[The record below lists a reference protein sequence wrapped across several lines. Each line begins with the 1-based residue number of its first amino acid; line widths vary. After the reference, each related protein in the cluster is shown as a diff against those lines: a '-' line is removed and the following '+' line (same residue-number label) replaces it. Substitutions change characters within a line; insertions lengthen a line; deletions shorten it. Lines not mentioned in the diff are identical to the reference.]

1 VPSGVSVKLP
11 EARLAIILT
20 TLFIDMVGIGIVLPI
35 LPGLVR
41 ELIGGS
47 VSQASYV
54 LGLPFALYALCQ
66 FFFAPLIGA
75 LSDRFG
81 RRPIIVVAL
90 IGLGLDYL
98 ILAFAPNIGWL
109 VFGRVMAGILGATYS
124 AATAYIADISPPEKR
139 AENFG
144 LIGMAFGFGFIAGPF
159 IGGALGEYGLR
170 LPFLAAAGLALL
182 NGIIA
187 VFVLPESLA
196 PEKRR
201 PFRWREGNPIGA
213 LVAVWRYRGV
223 PAMLVA
229 FIFILLAQHGLENIW
244 VLYTQYRYGWSTGDV
259 GTSLAVVGVLFALT
273 QGVLV
278 RLVLPRV
285 GEYRTVWIGTAA
297 SALSFLLF
305 GLATSGAGLYAVL
318 VLYALGFGLSNPA
331 MMGLVSRAVPDDKQG
346 LLQGALGSLQTAT
359 GALSAPLM
367 TGAFGYFVGPA
378 APLILPGAPFFL
390 GAVLLVGGLAVI
402 ILAGARRYQPRTGQL
417 APERGH

>member
-124 AATAYIADISPPEKR
+124 AATAYIADISPHSDTSSGRRRPSFCR
-139 AENFG
+139 ARPSSSG
-144 LIGMAFGFGFIAGPF
+144 QCCSWAGSPSSSSP
-159 IGGALGEYGLR
+159 G
-170 LPFLAAAGLALL
+170 LAA
-182 NGIIA
+182 
-187 VFVLPESLA
+187 
-196 PEKRR
+196 
-201 PFRWREGNPIGA
+201 
-213 LVAVWRYRGV
+213 
-223 PAMLVA
+223 
-229 FIFILLAQHGLENIW
+229 
-244 VLYTQYRYGWSTGDV
+244 
-259 GTSLAVVGVLFALT
+259 TS
-273 QGVLV
+273 QE
-278 RLVLPRV
+278 RDSWHR
-285 GEYRTVWIGTAA
+285 
-297 SALSFLLF
+297 
-305 GLATSGAGLYAVL
+305 SGAT
-318 VLYALGFGLSNPA
+318 
-331 MMGLVSRAVPDDKQG
+331 D
-346 LLQGALGSLQTAT
+346 
-359 GALSAPLM
+359 
-367 TGAFGYFVGPA
+367 
-378 APLILPGAPFFL
+378 
-390 GAVLLVGGLAVI
+390 LVG
-402 ILAGARRYQPRTGQL
+402 R
-417 APERGH
+417 

>member
-1 VPSGVSVKLP
+1 MKLP
-11 EARLAIILT
+11 EPRLLVILT
-20 TLFIDMVGIGIVLPI
+20 TVFIDMVGVGIVLPI

-54 LGLPFALYALCQ
+54 LGLLFALYALCQ

-109 VFGRVMAGILGATYS
+109 IFGRVMAGVLGATYS

-159 IGGALGEYGLR
+159 IGGVLGEYGLR
-170 LPFLAAAGLALL
+170 LPFLAAAALALL
-182 NGIIA
+182 NGVIA

-196 PEKRR
+196 PENRR
-201 PFRWREGNPIGA
+201 PFSWREGNPVGA
-213 LVAVWRYRGV
+213 LLAVWRFRGV
-223 PAMLVA
+223 PAMLIA
-229 FIFILLAQHGLENIW
+229 FIFILLAQHGLENVW
-244 VLYTQYRYGWSTGDV
+244 VLYTQYRYDWSTGDV
-259 GTSLAVVGVLFALT
+259 GMSLAVVGLLFAVV

-305 GLATSGAGLYAVL
+305 GLATNGGVLYAVL

-346 LLQGALGSLQTAT
+346 ILQGALGSLQTAT

-367 TGAFGYFVGPA
+367 TGAFGFFVGTS
-378 APLILPGAPFFL
+378 APIFLPGAPFLL
-390 GAVLLVGGLAVI
+390 GAVLIAAGLLVI
-402 ILAGARRYQPRTGQL
+402 ILAGARRYEHNAPNL
-417 APERGH
+417 ASERAP